1 MACGAISAH
10 RLRTTPANLEAWGGY
25 KMATRRAQSIVL
37 LVVGILLVLLALL
50 ADIIG
55 VGRVP
60 GFGWKQALT
69 LLVGL
74 VLIGVGWFVKR

>member
-1 MACGAISAH
+1 MAA
-10 RLRTTPANLEAWGGY
+10 GG
-25 KMATRRAQSIVL
+25 TRAMVV
-37 LVVGILLVLLALL
+37 LVVGVLLVLLALL

-60 GFGWKQALT
+60 GFGWKQMLT

-74 VLIGVGWFVKR
+74 ALIGAGWFLRR